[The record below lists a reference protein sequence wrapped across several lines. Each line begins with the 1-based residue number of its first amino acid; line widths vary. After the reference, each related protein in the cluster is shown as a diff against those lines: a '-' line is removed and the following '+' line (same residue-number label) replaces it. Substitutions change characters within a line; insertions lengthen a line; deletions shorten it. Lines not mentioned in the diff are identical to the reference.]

1 MESSSRAIYGQIEN
15 DWELYEASAFAL
27 RVDCH
32 LLWLE
37 IRVWG
42 GIVGFVGW
50 RDKDFW
56 IKERSDCHERGG
68 LPERTLAGDI
78 AVLIILIAIGL
89 GVWIWYASL

>member
-1 MESSSRAIYGQIEN
+1 
-15 DWELYEASAFAL
+15 
-27 RVDCH
+27 
-32 LLWLE
+32 
-37 IRVWG
+37 
-42 GIVGFVGW
+42 VGFVGW

>member
-1 MESSSRAIYGQIEN
+1 M
-15 DWELYEASAFAL
+15 
-27 RVDCH
+27 
-32 LLWLE
+32 
-37 IRVWG
+37 
-42 GIVGFVGW
+42 GFVGW